1 MKLPEKIKKTVEII
15 QIPSQIQR
23 AEKSIKRNK
32 LSKIMKIKIME
43 VLGKLKNDLFQIW
56 ILKNYSSQIPKKV

>member
-43 VLGKLKNDLFQIW
+43 VLGKLKNDLFQI
-56 ILKNYSSQIPKKV
+56 